1 MREQAELK
9 ATGRHPRDLA
19 RLALSAVVVGVSFL
33 IARLHQVDPIEAGI
47 YRDIARLP
55 SWTLPLSR
63 GLNQLGSVAAIAVAA
78 GLALFLRQVRAG
90 AKLILGGTL
99 GWVTATLVRVFA
111 PVRTIALPHGGP
123 GAPSQLFLHAT
134 FPSVRMAVA
143 TAMATVASPYLP
155 RSLRRLLPALIA
167 LVAATEDF
175 TGHHLP
181 LDVLAGAFIGWG
193 LGTLLHLVW
202 GAPGRATS
210 AEVVARR
217 LRSAGLEL
225 RSVTQVRSRPFG
237 PMHFEAATNGGDC
250 LLIEVVRRGQ
260 RRAGP
265 LYKARRLLASLE
277 VEDEPGLSSPSHE
290 VDHEALVTLMA
301 ERRGVRTQVMLAGQ
315 LGHGPALLVRQKI
328 PGRRMHQMTA
338 ADFDDDLLD
347 EIWRQ
352 ITILGSARIAHH
364 DLRAENVLVDDK
376 NDPWILD
383 FTFARGGASDTR
395 IAQDVA
401 EMLVSMTS
409 VVGIERAVSSAIRVV
424 PERRLRA
431 AVTYLQPLALPARIR
446 QQLGGDRPLLADLSG
461 ELADRIGET
470 RPSFRPRIRASTVL
484 TLAVGGG
491 AVYLL
496 LPQIGTVPELLKAVR
511 HANYWWLTA
520 AFVAGAITF
529 PMAAASY
536 YGAVRRAIPLGKTTA
551 IQVASAFTSR
561 LTPGGLGGMGLNMI
575 YLERLG
581 TPRAEAV
588 GSIALNQA
596 AGVVVHA
603 TGFFIAA
610 AVLGASGFIGKVKL
624 PTGWPVLVAV
634 VGVLVGAGIFLGS
647 PIGRR
652 RVLRPGWR
660 VTRDLVGVLRHPIR
674 ALALFGGSAGVTM
687 GNAFALVASLA
698 AFSHHFSVPTV
709 IAVYVGGAAI
719 ASAAPTPG
727 NLGAVE
733 AALVAGLTGIG
744 VASEPSVAAVLTF
757 RLLTFWLPILPGMAV
772 FRYMQHRRV
781 V

>member
-301 ERRGVRTQVMLAGQ
+301 ERRGVRTPQVMLAGQ

-338 ADFDDDLLD
+338 ADFDD
-347 EIWRQ
+347 
-352 ITILGSARIAHH
+352 

-409 VVGIERAVSSAIRVV
+409 VVGIERA
-424 PERRLRA
+424 
-431 AVTYLQPLALPARIR
+431 
-446 QQLGGDRPLLADLSG
+446 
-461 ELADRIGET
+461 
-470 RPSFRPRIRASTVL
+470 
-484 TLAVGGG
+484 
-491 AVYLL
+491 
-496 LPQIGTVPELLKAVR
+496 
-511 HANYWWLTA
+511 
-520 AFVAGAITF
+520 
-529 PMAAASY
+529 
-536 YGAVRRAIPLGKTTA
+536 
-551 IQVASAFTSR
+551 
-561 LTPGGLGGMGLNMI
+561 
-575 YLERLG
+575 
-581 TPRAEAV
+581 
-588 GSIALNQA
+588 
-596 AGVVVHA
+596 
-603 TGFFIAA
+603 
-610 AVLGASGFIGKVKL
+610 
-624 PTGWPVLVAV
+624 
-634 VGVLVGAGIFLGS
+634 
-647 PIGRR
+647 
-652 RVLRPGWR
+652 
-660 VTRDLVGVLRHPIR
+660 
-674 ALALFGGSAGVTM
+674 
-687 GNAFALVASLA
+687 
-698 AFSHHFSVPTV
+698 
-709 IAVYVGGAAI
+709 
-719 ASAAPTPG
+719 
-727 NLGAVE
+727 
-733 AALVAGLTGIG
+733 
-744 VASEPSVAAVLTF
+744 
-757 RLLTFWLPILPGMAV
+757 
-772 FRYMQHRRV
+772 
-781 V
+781 